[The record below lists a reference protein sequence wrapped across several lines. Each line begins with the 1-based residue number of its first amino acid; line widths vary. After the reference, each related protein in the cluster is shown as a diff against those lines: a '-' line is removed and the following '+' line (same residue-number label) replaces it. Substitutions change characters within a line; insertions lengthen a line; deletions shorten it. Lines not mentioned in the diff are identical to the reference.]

1 MDTTK
6 YIRRFNLICDSLIIA
21 ENSKAYPYY
30 FGIYNLKTKDLL
42 VEFAMRG
49 KGPGEFLSAKY
60 LSNTYDYTNKEYFH
74 IVDVVSQKVS
84 IFNLD
89 SLLNFK
95 DDYSPSQFKL
105 PDGMMNFSPLTNGS
119 YVFYNSFFLDN
130 KQYSNQNDQIFLF
143 DIRSEKLHIEN
154 FKYFTPNVSSAY
166 VLVSRDRDRI
176 FIADGHKDVIDIYNK
191 ELQHIQTIKGPDFFD
206 PQVFLRFSNQISFMP
221 GTEDGGY
228 YPCYST
234 KDFVYLIYR
243 GPKDLHNPEI
253 EWPPVEVFKFDWNGN
268 PIDRYVLDRFIYT
281 ISVSSDEK
289 EIYGTS
295 YNSIGDPVLV
305 RFSLTKDLQ

>member
-95 DDYSPSQFKL
+95 DDYRPSQFKL
-105 PDGMMNFSPLTNGS
+105 PDGMINFSPLINGS
-119 YVFYNSFFLDN
+119 YVFYNSFYLDN
-130 KQYSNQNDQIFLF
+130 EKYSNHNDKIFLF

-176 FIADGHKDVIDIYNK
+176 FIAERHRDVIDIYDK
-191 ELQHIQTIKGPDFFD
+191 ELQHIKTLKGPDFFD
-206 PQVFLRFSNQISFMP
+206 PQVFLRFSNHISFKP
-221 GTEDGGY
+221 GTKDGGY

-253 EWPPVEVFKFDWNGN
+253 EYPPVEVFKFDWEGN

-305 RFSLTKDLQ
+305 RFSLTKNLQ